1 MKNLYQL
8 VIYDTDLSYDNYRES
23 FDIGYFS
30 TYEKAEQTAKQYI
43 STVQGFKDYPCEYEI
58 TEKRVVG
65 DTEKAVFYLI
75 QCWNINPNGDEVDIA
90 ESDCF
95 ADREEA
101 EKELEKMRKELQRSE
116 FCITDVTVNQCKWTE
131 GFVRVSLRN

>member
-23 FDIGYFS
+23 FDIGCFS

-65 DTEKAVFYLI
+65 DTEK
-75 QCWNINPNGDEVDIA
+75 
-90 ESDCF
+90 
-95 ADREEA
+95 
-101 EKELEKMRKELQRSE
+101 ELEKMRKELQRSE

-131 GFVRVSLRN
+131 GFVRV